1 LVLFECEYQ
10 VVTEAEVIDLMVSS
24 RSDEEWNANCDAVKL
39 LFGGYYPDFWYAA
52 IIRSGCMALTV
63 AGFKSAPY
71 SFRP

>member
-1 LVLFECEYQ
+1 
-10 VVTEAEVIDLMVSS
+10 MVSS